1 MSIQFTKPR
10 RGVTRIFVHCSASD
24 VPAHDNVSVMRQ
36 WHVEERGWSDVG
48 YHFFIQKNGNL
59 QIGRDIEITPAAQ
72 RGNNTGTI
80 AICLH
85 GRLKSKFTQAQYTT
99 LKALCLEINKS
110 YFERV
115 SFHGHNEV
123 ANKSCPIFDYKEV
136 LKLDQFG
143 SLGLDNPPIM
153 ASATGEYPR
162 LNVGAKGEDVRRLQT
177 LLHIKVDGDYGSKT
191 LVAVKSFKKDHD
203 LYPSGIVTKQVWL
216 LLSKP
221 ILENVVGVDV
231 NKLPDLKQGSR
242 GESVKYLQE
251 LLLLQADGIF
261 GSNTARAVRAFK
273 KDHKLYPSDIV
284 QKHVWKLLLDV
295 RKVEHFD

>member
-1 MSIQFTKPR
+1 MQFNKPK
-10 RGVTRIFVHCSASD
+10 RGITRIFIHCSASD
-24 VPAHDNVSVMRQ
+24 VPAHDDVSVIRR
-36 WHVEERGWSDVG
+36 WHVEGRGWSDVG

-59 QIGRDIEITPAAQ
+59 QKGRDLERTPAAQ
-72 RGNNTGTI
+72 AGNNIGTI

-85 GRLKSKFTQAQYTT
+85 GLLKSKFTQAQYET
-99 LKALCLEINKS
+99 LKKLCLEINKA

-115 SFHGHNEV
+115 SFHGHKEV
-123 ANKSCPIFDYKEV
+123 ANKACPVIDYKKI

-143 SLGLDNPPIM
+143 SLGLDAAPIM
-153 ASATGEYPR
+153 ASATGDYPR
-162 LNVGAKGEDVRRLQT
+162 LNIGDKGDDVKRLQT
-177 LLHIKVDGDYGSKT
+177 LLRIKVDGDYGQKT
-191 LVAVKSFKKDHD
+191 LAAVKSFKKDHD

-221 ILENVVGVDV
+221 ILENVVGVDI
-231 NKLPDLKQGSR
+231 NTLPDLKQGSR

-261 GSNTARAVRAFK
+261 GSNTAKSVRAFK
-273 KDHKLYPSDIV
+273 KEHNLYPSDIV
-284 QKHVWKLLLDV
+284 QKHVWRLLLDE